1 MKKLVIVIPTFNRC
15 HLLRKTLTQ
24 LVQQASEFNDID
36 TSIVVVNDGC
46 TDETASMVSK
56 EFAQVVQITTRGNL
70 WYTKSINVGFAE
82 ALNLKA
88 DLVLTLNDDI
98 ELKTDYLRQLTNAAA
113 KYSEPTII
121 GSTSLTYDK
130 PHRVTFSGVKKID
143 WWRFKQTNYHGYLEQ
158 IREGSISGERE
169 SVLLPGRGMLID
181 ARILKKI
188 GFFEP
193 KLVQYASDDEFC
205 YRATSSGYKVYVSWD
220 AIIYSHHELTG
231 AGAVHLK
238 PTFLKFL
245 NGFFNPYT
253 KNYWKKHCFIIWNYG
268 IKPLF
273 PLTIT
278 MVLLGEFYSF
288 LKYKF
293 K

>member
-15 HLLRKTLTQ
+15 RLLRKTLTQ
-24 LVQQASEFNDID
+24 LVQQATELNDID

-46 TDETASMVSK
+46 TDETASMISR
-56 EFAQVVQITTRGNL
+56 EFPQVVQLITSGNL
-70 WYTKSINVGFAE
+70 WYTKSMNVGFVE
-82 ALNLKA
+82 AVNLKA
-88 DLVLTLNDDI
+88 DQVLTLNDDL

-130 PHRVTFSGVKKID
+130 PHRVTFSGVKKIA
-143 WWRFKQTNYHGYLEQ
+143 WWRFKQTNYHAYLAQ
-158 IREGSISGERE
+158 IPEGSLFGEHE

-181 ARILKKI
+181 ARILKEI

-205 YRATSSGYKVYVSWD
+205 YRASSSGYKVYVSWD

-231 AGAVHLK
+231 AGVAHLK
-238 PTFLKFL
+238 PTFLKFCK
-245 NGFFNPYT
+245 GFFNPYT
-253 KNYWKKHCFIIWNYG
+253 KNYWKKHSFILWNYG

-273 PLTIT
+273 PLTFT

-288 LKYKF
+288 FKYRF